1 MKNFSSTAAIV
12 AALQSEIITVLAL
25 TCESKA
31 NPILYGLARELMPA
45 DGAYN
50 NTLRQAMTNNLIPW
64 LGTVVPLRL
73 SRCDPNSTPA
83 DPLLTSLNST
93 FARSDPIVE
102 MDGHPLIDF
111 KQCVLLAEQ
120 IDSLAQYTPSR
131 MPNPTRPEVSS
142 YVEYSLKSS
151 VGSDVL
157 RDLEAR
163 SSKLVV
169 EERALLDRREKMRLL
184 GMVWTPHTHTQKKKR

>member
-64 LGTVVPLRL
+64 LGMVVPLRL

>member
-31 NPILYGLARELMPA
+31 NPILYGLARELMPT

-64 LGTVVPLRL
+64 LGIVVRLRL
-73 SRCDPNSTPA
+73 SRCDLNSTLA
-83 DPLLTSLNST
+83 DPLLTSLNYT

-120 IDSLAQYTPSR
+120 IDSLAQYTPPR

-184 GMVWTPHTHTQKKKR
+184 GMVWTPHTHAKQKKR

>member
-31 NPILYGLARELMPA
+31 NPILCGLARELMPV

-50 NTLRQAMTNNLIPW
+50 NTLRQAMTNSLIPW
-64 LGTVVPLRL
+64 L
-73 SRCDPNSTPA
+73 

-111 KQCVLLAEQ
+111 KQCVLLADQ
-120 IDSLAQYTPSR
+120 IDSLAQYTPPR
-131 MPNPTRPEVSS
+131 MPNPPRPEVSS

-151 VGSDVL
+151 VGNDVL
-157 RDLEAR
+157 RGLEAR

-184 GMVWTPHTHTQKKKR
+184 GMVWTPHTHANKKKR